1 MFDNIEWTLIA
12 EDKASGTFKKVALS
26 AKELSSASEGMTESV
41 NKSNSS
47 WQNIAKGVFA
57 GGIALGAAKQ
67 AFSLLSGEIGR
78 SIQEASDFQREQA
91 QLTSVLN
98 STGHAAGL
106 TRDELNQMSD
116 DLSSRTAIAQG
127 DITNVQSMLL
137 TFTKVGEAQFGTVTQ
152 AVLDLA
158 TTMNSGGVPSMEA
171 LKGTAIQLGKAMN
184 DPIQGVSA
192 LAKAGVQLSDE
203 QKALIESF
211 METNDIASAQQV
223 ILDELATQTGG
234 AASAAAQTY
243 EGRMASLKNAMNDV
257 REQVGMALMP
267 TLTLFA
273 ETMVDQTGKV
283 KLSEAGLYK
292 WQKAIYVVGL
302 FVKGAIMTIG
312 NLGKGVFQLAR
323 VFWESVQ
330 VMLGVAGD
338 LGRSFANLGDNFKM
352 LFKAVKQGLTGDFD
366 GALSTLKS
374 GFASVFSE
382 STAAFGNMGKALG
395 DLLGTLESAGD
406 PMADAMQA
414 AMNPEAF
421 NKVVDG
427 MKQAENATNGLGNAM
442 SDLGGG
448 GDGSVSDAQKK
459 IQEAMDKLTTDYT
472 GAREKINTALMQL
485 EEDHGTNVGKIK
497 DKLADLRTS
506 LEETTSAY
514 QKSMGEMNKSEA
526 ERVVEQEQTIAD
538 LQSQI
543 EQIRNGAGAEGLQ
556 PQDQTQIDTL
566 QAQLDKEKAAYDV
579 YISERQGL
587 DTELTEA
594 RRRSQLTEF
603 ERFVEDI
610 NAKRTEEQAAYDA
623 KLALIA
629 GETLAQQTALA
640 EENLIYET
648 KKAMYAE
655 VDAAFQAFHDKYL
668 ANMGDMRNYTSES
681 VAVMAA
687 ELKRISD
694 LFAEIQSLRSSAGLA
709 GVSLGSPSDAAA
721 SSQEGT
727 TDNSSVTTQ
736 VTNNIT
742 VQVTGDANAA
752 AATVAEIQRQLE
764 LANLGST

>member
-26 AKELSSASEGMTESV
+26 AKELSSASDGMTESV

-67 AFSLLSGEIGR
+67 AFDLLKGVVSD
-78 SIQEASDFQREQA
+78 SIAQASEYQNVQA
-91 QLTSVLN
+91 QL
-98 STGHAAGL
+98 AAG
-106 TRDELNQMSD
+106 
-116 DLSSRTAIAQG
+116 
-127 DITNVQSMLL
+127 
-137 TFTKVGEAQFGTVTQ
+137 
-152 AVLDLA
+152 
-158 TTMNSGGVPSMEA
+158 
-171 LKGTAIQLGKAMN
+171 
-184 DPIQGVSA
+184 
-192 LAKAGVQLSDE
+192 
-203 QKALIESF
+203 
-211 METNDIASAQQV
+211 IAS
-223 ILDELATQTGG
+223 TGG
-234 AASAAAQTY
+234 AAGITQAELNEMADSMANFVQGGSEGINAFQAQILTFTGITKENFEATTMAALDMSTRFNNGVLPTTEQLKTDAILLGRALNNPSEGLSILTRKGVEFTVEQQNTIKALDSVGDSLGAQTIMLNELTAEFGGSAAAAAETFQ
-243 EGRMASLKNAMNDV
+243 GRMI
-257 REQVGMALMP
+257 ALTNNIDDTKKIIGQALLP
-267 TLTLFA
+267 TLSMLVSDTA
-273 ETMVDQTGKV
+273 DVTGNIKVNDETMLVWQRRIFEVGVSV
-283 KLSEAGLYK
+283 KTMIKIMGGFAGSVIAL
-292 WQKAIYVVGL
+292 ANL
-302 FVKGAIMTIG
+302 FVKTEQVIFAWAFDVVRAIA
-312 NLGKGVFQLAR
+312 NVGKNASQVFEA
-323 VFWESVQ
+323 
-330 VMLGVAGD
+330 M
-338 LGRSFANLGDNFKM
+338 
-352 LFKAVKQGLTGDFD
+352 KQAITGDFG
-366 GALSTLKS
+366 GALDTLK
-374 GFASVFSE
+374 GLVTNTFKTTIDYGGQLANAFGDVFS
-382 STAAFGNMGKALG
+382 SVKAGMDNAGKAIVEMANDTARFDHVASKMNETANAATGTGKAMGGMG
-395 DLLGTLESAGD
+395 DATSEA
-406 PMADAMQA
+406 ADKA
-414 AMNPEAF
+414 NEAL
-421 NKVVDG
+421 
-427 MKQAENATNGLGNAM
+427 A
-442 SDLGGG
+442 
-448 GDGSVSDAQKK
+448 
-459 IQEAMDKLTTDYT
+459 KLQTDYK
-472 GAREKINTALMQL
+472 GAREKINTALMTL
-485 EEDHGTNVGKIK
+485 EEDHATNVGKIK

-587 DTELTEA
+587 ETELSEA

-640 EENLIYET
+640 EENLVYET

-709 GVSLGSPSDAAA
+709 GVSLGSPGEGLGSTAA
-721 SSQEGT
+721 EGT